1 MYDGRSMKQQ
11 MNGGPTADGV
21 PSVPLSRRFSLEKTF
36 SALKHRNY
44 RLYFWGQLVS
54 LFGTWMQITAQGFLA
69 YHLTHSAAFLGTM
82 GFAGGVPTMILM
94 LYGGVVADR
103 IDRRKLMLL
112 TQAAMA
118 ALAFLTAGLAFTG
131 LIRPWQLVLLA
142 LSFGVANA
150 FDAPAR
156 QSIVVDLV
164 ERKDLTNAIA
174 LNSTMFN
181 AGAVVGPA
189 AGGIL
194 YALTGPAWCFI
205 FNGLSFFAVI
215 AALLAMRVHPRPQG
229 THRSSAWLEVKEG
242 IKYVFDHSIIRTII
256 WLILFTGLFG
266 SSFSTI
272 FPAWAVK
279 VLGRDA
285 AANGLLHAAR
295 GAGALLSALAIAS
308 LGHFHFKGRLLAA
321 GSFAFPLLLFL
332 FAVVRDFPVSLV
344 VLVGAG
350 AAVILVFNLAN
361 ALVQTLV
368 EDRLRGRVMSIYS
381 LTFFGFMPLGS
392 LWIGLA
398 SDKFGE
404 PLAVM
409 INAALLLV
417 ATIVIFF
424 YMPALSRQK

>member
-1 MYDGRSMKQQ
+1 MKNRNRQE
-11 MNGGPTADGV
+11 NGGPTADGV

-54 LFGTWMQITAQGFLA
+54 LFGTWMQITAQGFLG
-69 YHLTHSAAFLGTM
+69 YHLTHSAAFLGSM
-82 GFAGGVPTMILM
+82 GFAGGVPTMLLM

-103 IDRRKLMLL
+103 LDRRKLMIL
-112 TQAAMA
+112 TQVAMA
-118 ALAFLTAGLAFTG
+118 GLAFLTAVLTFTG

-189 AGGIL
+189 VGGVL
-194 YALTGPAWCFI
+194 YALTGPGWCFLI
-205 FNGLSFFAVI
+205 NGLSFFAVI
-215 AALLAMRVHPRPQG
+215 AALLAMRVSPRPKEA
-229 THRSSAWLEVKEG
+229 RRASVWLELKEG
-242 IKYVFDHSIIRTII
+242 LAYVFHHPIIRTLIG
-256 WLILFTGLFG
+256 LILVAGLFG
-266 SSFSTI
+266 SSFATI

-279 VLGRDA
+279 VLGRNA

-308 LGHFHFKGRLLAA
+308 LGHFHFKGRLLTV
-321 GSFAFPLLLFL
+321 GSVAFPLLLAL
-332 FAVVRDFPVSLV
+332 FALVRDFPLALV
-344 VLVGAG
+344 ALVGAG
-350 AAVILVFNLAN
+350 AAVILIFNLAN

-381 LTFFGFMPLGS
+381 LTFFGFMPVGS

-398 SDKFGE
+398 SEKFGE
-404 PLAVM
+404 PSAVL
-409 INAALLLV
+409 INAGLLLAASV
-417 ATIVIFF
+417 LIFF
-424 YMPALSRQK
+424 LVPSLKRQK

>member
-1 MYDGRSMKQQ
+1 MADTNRHV
-11 MNGGPTADGV
+11 NGGPTADGV
-21 PSVPLSRRFSLEKTF
+21 PSVPLSRGFGLERTF

-54 LFGTWMQITAQGFLA
+54 LFGTWMQITAQGFLG
-69 YHLTHSAAFLGTM
+69 YQLTHSAAFLGTM
-82 GFAGGVPTMILM
+82 GFAGGVPTMLLM

-112 TQAAMA
+112 TQTAMA
-118 ALAFLTAGLAFTG
+118 VLAFLTAGLTLTG
-131 LIRPWQLVLLA
+131 LIRPWQLILLA
-142 LSFGVANA
+142 LSFGIANA

-164 ERKDLTNAIA
+164 KREDLTNAIA

-189 AGGIL
+189 VGGIL
-194 YALTGPAWCFI
+194 YALTGPAWCFF

-215 AALLAMRVHPRPQG
+215 AALLAMRVSPRV
-229 THRSSAWLEVKEG
+229 REARRASVWLELKEG
-242 IKYVFDHSIIRTII
+242 IAYVFGHPIIRTLIG
-256 WLILFTGLFG
+256 LILVTGLFG
-266 SSFSTI
+266 SSFATI

-308 LGHFHFKGRLLAA
+308 LGHFQFKGRLLTA
-321 GSFAFPLLLFL
+321 GSLAFPFL
-332 FAVVRDFPVSLV
+332 IFFFAVVRAFPVSLM

-361 ALVQTLV
+361 TLVQTLV

-381 LTFFGFMPLGS
+381 LTFFGFMPVGS

-398 SDKFGE
+398 SEKLGE
-404 PLAVM
+404 PPAVM
-409 INAALLLV
+409 INAAFLLV
-417 ATIVIFF
+417 ASVFIYFF
-424 YMPALSRQK
+424 MPTLRRQK

>member
-1 MYDGRSMKQQ
+1 MKYTNRRQ
-11 MNGGPTADGV
+11 NGGPTADGV
-21 PSVPLSRRFSLEKTF
+21 PSIPLSRRFSLEKTF

-54 LFGTWMQITAQGFLA
+54 LFGTWMQITAQGFLG
-69 YHLTHSAAFLGTM
+69 YDLTHSAAFLGTM
-82 GFAGGVPTMILM
+82 GFAGGVPTMLLM

-103 IDRRKLMLL
+103 FDRRKLMVI
-112 TQAAMA
+112 TQTAMA
-118 ALAFLTAGLAFTG
+118 ALAFLTAVLAFTG
-131 LIRPWQLVLLA
+131 LIRPWQLILLA

-164 ERKDLTNAIA
+164 DRRDLTNAIA

-189 AGGIL
+189 VGGIL
-194 YALTGPAWCFI
+194 YALTGPGWCFFI
-205 FNGLSFFAVI
+205 NGLSFFAVI
-215 AALLAMRVHPRPQG
+215 AGLLAMQVRPRPENMRG
-229 THRSSAWLEVKEG
+229 ASVWLELKEG
-242 IKYVFDHSIIRTII
+242 LAYVFHHPVIRTLIG
-256 WLILFTGLFG
+256 LILVTGLFG

-321 GSFAFPLLLFL
+321 GSVAFPLLLGL
-332 FAVVRDFPVSLV
+332 FALVRAFPLSLMA
-344 VLVGAG
+344 LIGAG
-350 AAVILVFNLAN
+350 AATILVFNLAN

-381 LTFFGFMPLGS
+381 LTFFGFMPVGS

-398 SDKFGE
+398 AEKFGE
-404 PLAVM
+404 PAAVF
-409 INAALLLV
+409 INSGFLLIASML
-417 ATIVIFF
+417 IFF
-424 YMPALSRQK
+424 MVPSLRRQK

>member
-1 MYDGRSMKQQ
+1 MD
-11 MNGGPTADGV
+11 GGPTANGV

-54 LFGTWMQITAQGFLA
+54 LFGTWMQMTAQGFLG

-82 GFAGGVPTMILM
+82 GFAGGVPTMLLM

-103 IDRRKLMLL
+103 IDRRKLMVL

-118 ALAFLTAGLAFTG
+118 VLAFLTAALTFTG
-131 LIRPWQLVLLA
+131 LVRPWQLILLA
-142 LSFGVANA
+142 FSFGVANA

-164 ERKDLTNAIA
+164 ERRDLTNAIA

-181 AGAVVGPA
+181 AGAVIGPA
-189 AGGIL
+189 VGGIL
-194 YALTGPAWCFI
+194 YALTGPGWCFLI
-205 FNGLSFFAVI
+205 NGLSFFAVI
-215 AALLAMRVHPRPQG
+215 AALLAMRVG
-229 THRSSAWLEVKEG
+229 ARSPAASGSSVWLELKEG
-242 IKYVFDHSIIRTII
+242 IAYVFSHPIIRTLIG
-256 WLILFTGLFG
+256 LILVTALFG
-266 SSFSTI
+266 SSFATI

-279 VLGRDA
+279 VLGRHA

-308 LGHFHFKGRLLAA
+308 LGHFHFKGRLLTA
-321 GSFAFPLLLFL
+321 GSFAFPFLLVG
-332 FAVVRDFPVSLV
+332 FAVVRSFPLTLV
-344 VLVGAG
+344 MLVGAG

-381 LTFFGFMPLGS
+381 LTFFGFMPIGS
-392 LWIGLA
+392 LWIGIA
-398 SDKFGE
+398 SEKFGE
-404 PLAVM
+404 PPAV
-409 INAALLLV
+409 IVNAVLLMV
-417 ATIVIFF
+417 ASVFIFF
-424 YMPALSRQK
+424 LVPSIRHQK

>member
-1 MYDGRSMKQQ
+1 LYDGRSMNQQ
-11 MNGGPTADGV
+11 ISGGPTADGV
-21 PSVPLSRRFSLEKTF
+21 PSVPLPRRFSLEKTF

-44 RLYFWGQLVS
+44 RIYFWGQMVS

-69 YHLTHSAAFLGTM
+69 YRLTHSAAFLGTM
-82 GFAGGVPTMILM
+82 GFAGGLPTILLM

-112 TQAAMA
+112 TQTAMA
-118 ALAFLTAGLAFTG
+118 VLAFLTAVLAFTG
-131 LIRPWQLVLLA
+131 LVRPWQLVLLA

-164 ERKDLTNAIA
+164 DRKDLTNAIA

-181 AGAVVGPA
+181 TGAVAGPA

-194 YALTGPAWCFI
+194 YALTGPGWCFVL
-205 FNGLSFFAVI
+205 NGLSFFAVI
-215 AALLAMRVHPRPQG
+215 AALLALKVRPRSRE
-229 THRSSAWLEVKEG
+229 TRRSSAWLEVKEG
-242 IKYVFDHSIIRTII
+242 IRYVFGHSIIRTIMG
-256 WLILFTGLFG
+256 LILFAGLFG

-332 FAVVRDFPVSLV
+332 FAMVRVFPVSLV

-361 ALVQTLV
+361 ALIQTLV

-392 LWIGLA
+392 LWIGL
-398 SDKFGE
+398 SSEKFGE
-404 PLAVM
+404 PLAV
-409 INAALLLV
+409 ILNAVLLFV
-417 ATIVIFF
+417 ASIVIFV
-424 YMPALSRQK
+424 YTPELSKQE